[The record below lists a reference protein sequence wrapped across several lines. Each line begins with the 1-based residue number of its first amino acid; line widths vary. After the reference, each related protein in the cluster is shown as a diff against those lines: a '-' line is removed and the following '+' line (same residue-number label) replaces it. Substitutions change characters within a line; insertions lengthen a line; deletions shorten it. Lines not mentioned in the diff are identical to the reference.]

1 MIARITTEMASMG
14 RFGIV
19 GIGSCATYILVA
31 LAGEWAGLDL
41 QKANFF
47 GVLASSVFSFLGHV
61 FFSFRKGGIASAY
74 LWRFLVLSLA
84 VYGLTYLGT
93 HVGIAVLGWPRKLIV
108 LLVAAAIPAF
118 TWTAGRF
125 WVFR

>member
-1 MIARITTEMASMG
+1 MASMG

-41 QKANFF
+41 QEANLF
-47 GVLASSVFSFLGHV
+47 GVLASTVFSFLGHV
-61 FFSFRKGGIASAY
+61 FFSFRKGGIAGAY

-93 HVGIAVLGWPRKLIV
+93 HVGVAVLGWPRKLIV

>member
-1 MIARITTEMASMG
+1 MTARLRTELASMG

-19 GIGSCATYILVA
+19 GVGSCATYILVA
-31 LAGEWAGLDL
+31 LAGNWAGLRL
-41 QKANFF
+41 QEANLF
-47 GVLASSVFSFLGHV
+47 GVLASTAFSFLGHL
-61 FFSFRKGGIASAY
+61 FFSFRKGGITGAY

-84 VYGLTYLGT
+84 VYGLTYVGI
-93 HVGIAVLGWPRKLIV
+93 HVGASVLGWPRPLIV